1 MAKPKLTKK
10 SAAAVLKTADTLA
23 SASGAQ
29 VPCRL
34 LGSSTAAPGVS
45 VRKAAEAHLAQMEG
59 RYRGLLEAAPDA
71 MVVVNAGGDIVLVV
85 ERVRRPPFDLRR
97 NDFAFRR
104 DPAFARVHSV
114 A

>member
-1 MAKPKLTKK
+1 LTRD
-10 SAAAVLKTADTLA
+10 AIAIAD
-23 SASGAQ
+23 
-29 VPCRL
+29 R
-34 LGSSTAAPGVS
+34 
-45 VRKAAEAHLAQMEG
+45 R
-59 RYRGLLEAAPDA
+59 
-71 MVVVNAGGDIVLVV
+71 GDIVLVV